1 MMASKTILSSALNVS
16 RRSVLTLAG
25 QSVGALGH
33 ATRPQAMYDTNY
45 VCTTSARSLAPASAR
60 RSPMTAFRMYSTEID
75 MDQYHEVSDEAL
87 DYITDQY
94 EELAE
99 KIPEVDADL
108 SVRTPIYQ

>member
-1 MMASKTILSSALNVS
+1 
-16 RRSVLTLAG
+16 
-25 QSVGALGH
+25 
-33 ATRPQAMYDTNY
+33 
-45 VCTTSARSLAPASAR
+45 
-60 RSPMTAFRMYSTEID
+60 MYSTEID